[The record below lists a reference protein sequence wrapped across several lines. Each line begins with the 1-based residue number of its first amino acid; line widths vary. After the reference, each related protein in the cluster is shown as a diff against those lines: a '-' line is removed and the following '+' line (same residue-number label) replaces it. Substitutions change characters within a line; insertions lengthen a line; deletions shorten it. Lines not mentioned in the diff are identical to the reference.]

1 MKNAKR
7 EPNLALLPMMSIRL
21 ATHLPKNS
29 LWLNARTMMRNAKR
43 ERNPASSVMMIT
55 RSATH
60 LPKRNRVPNAKV
72 RELRFK
78 RTQKESSLIQSALPL
93 DGAVSHGNM
102 PKMRETRSFSIQS
115 TFLSTR
121 ISETHKLTSRTRRLI
136 KALGR

>member
-1 MKNAKR
+1 MITR
-7 EPNLALLPMMSIRL
+7 S
-21 ATHLPKNS
+21 ATHLPKRK
-29 LWLNARTMMRNAKR
+29 LAVMTRIAVIGRNL
-43 ERNPASSVMMIT
+43 ASSVMMIT

-93 DGAVSHGNM
+93 DGAVRNGNM

-115 TFLSTR
+115 TSHSTR